1 MNYDKTC
8 QLLIIGDSS
17 VGKTSLI
24 TRYTNGTF
32 KEEYLATV
40 GLDYNS
46 KDEVFNNETIHIKL
60 WDTAGQERFKSL
72 TQNYF
77 RNAEGVLLV
86 YDVTKTES
94 FDNLRDWISSIKKNM
109 ETKNI
114 FLPLIIVGNKVDM
127 EDSREISKED
137 AENFAKENNYKYFET
152 SAKTGEGVEDI
163 FIYLTKKLFENKNIG
178 QVLPGEDEVTKRKGS
193 YVLKK
198 ESRNNQNNQNNNCA
212 C

>member
-8 QLLIIGDSS
+8 RLLIIGDSS

-152 SAKTGEGVEDI
+152 SAKTGEGVDEAI
-163 FIYLTKKLFENKNIG
+163 RELVTL
-178 QVLPGEDEVTKRKGS
+178 VL
-193 YVLKK
+193 
-198 ESRNNQNNQNNNCA
+198 NQNGEIDEQKIEARKSVQIKNDINDSSEEKKKGC

>member
-1 MNYDKTC
+1 MDCKTC

-24 TRYTNGTF
+24 NRYTNGTF

-40 GLDYNS
+40 GLDYSS
-46 KDEVFNNETIHIKL
+46 KDEEFNNETVHIKL

-72 TQNYF
+72 TQNYL
-77 RNAEGVLLV
+77 RNADGILLV

-94 FDNLRDWISSIKKNM
+94 FENLKDWICSIKQNM

-114 FLPLIIVGNKVDM
+114 FLPLIICGNKVDM
-127 EDSREISKED
+127 EESREITKED
-137 AENFAKENNYKYFET
+137 AEKFASKNNYKYFET
-152 SAKTGEGVEDI
+152 SAKTGEGV
-163 FIYLTKKLFENKNIG
+163 
-178 QVLPGEDEVTKRKGS
+178 DEAIRELVNQI
-193 YVLKK
+193 L
-198 ESRNNQNNQNNNCA
+198 NQNGEVDEQKVEARKSVQIKSASNENLIEKKTGC

>member
-1 MNYDKTC
+1 MDCKTC

-24 TRYTNGTF
+24 NRYTNGTF

-40 GLDYNS
+40 GLDYSS
-46 KDEVFNNETIHIKL
+46 KEEEFNNETVHIKL

-72 TQNYF
+72 TQNYL
-77 RNAEGVLLV
+77 RNADGILLV

-94 FDNLRDWISSIKKNM
+94 FENLKDWICSIKQNM

-114 FLPLIIVGNKVDM
+114 FLPLIICGNKVDM
-127 EDSREISKED
+127 EESREITKED
-137 AENFAKENNYKYFET
+137 AEKFASKNNYKYFET
-152 SAKTGEGVEDI
+152 SAKTGEGVDDAIRELVNQILNQDGEVDEQKMEARKSVQI
-163 FIYLTKKLFENKNIG
+163 KSASNENIIEKK
-178 QVLPGEDEVTKRKGS
+178 KG
-193 YVLKK
+193 
-198 ESRNNQNNQNNNCA
+198 C

>member
-40 GLDYNS
+40 GLDYYS
-46 KDEVFNNETIHIKL
+46 KEEVINNKTINIKL
-60 WDTAGQERFKSL
+60 WDTAGQERYKSL

-77 RNAEGVLLV
+77 KNAEGVLLT
-86 YDVTKTES
+86 YDITNSES
-94 FDNLRDWISSIKKNM
+94 FDNLKEWISSIKKNM
-109 ETKNI
+109 EGKDI
-114 FLPLIIVGNKVDM
+114 FIPVIIIGNKIDM
-127 EDSREISKED
+127 EDSRETSKED
-137 AENFAKENNYKYFET
+137 AEKFAKENNYKYFET
-152 SAKTGEGVEDI
+152 SAKTGEGVDDAIRELVIQILKQNGQIDDQKEARASSVQI
-163 FIYLTKKLFENKNIG
+163 KEENLDKKK
-178 QVLPGEDEVTKRKGS
+178 KKKKG
-193 YVLKK
+193 
-198 ESRNNQNNQNNNCA
+198 C

>member
-24 TRYTNGTF
+24 TRYANGTF

-40 GLDYNS
+40 GIDYFT
-46 KDEVFNNETIHIKL
+46 KEEIINNQTIQVKL

-77 RNAEGVLLV
+77 RNAQGVLLTF
-86 YDVTKTES
+86 DVTNSES
-94 FDNLRDWISSIKKNM
+94 FDNLKDWINSIKKNM
-109 ETKNI
+109 EGNNI
-114 FLPLIIVGNKVDM
+114 FIPLIVIGNKIDM
-127 EDSREISKED
+127 EDSREIQTED
-137 AENFAKENNYKYFET
+137 AQKFASENKYKYFET
-152 SAKTGEGVEDI
+152 SAKTGEGVDNAI
-163 FIYLTKKLFENKNIG
+163 RDLVN
-178 QVLPGEDEVTKRKGS
+178 QVLSSKQANEGKDGERKSVQIKAANNGGE
-193 YVLKK
+193 KK
-198 ESRNNQNNQNNNCA
+198 QGC

>member
-40 GLDYNS
+40 GLDYYS
-46 KDEVFNNETIHIKL
+46 KEEVINNKTINIKL
-60 WDTAGQERFKSL
+60 WDTAGQERYKSL

-77 RNAEGVLLV
+77 KNAEGVLLT
-86 YDVTKTES
+86 YDITNSES
-94 FDNLRDWISSIKKNM
+94 FDNLKEWISSIKKNM
-109 ETKNI
+109 EGKDI
-114 FLPLIIVGNKVDM
+114 FIPVIIIGNKIDM
-127 EDSREISKED
+127 EESRETSKED
-137 AENFAKENNYKYFET
+137 AEKFAKENNYKYFET
-152 SAKTGEGVEDI
+152 SAKTGEGVDNAIRELIIQILKQSNQMDDQKMARASSVQI
-163 FIYLTKKLFENKNIG
+163 KEENLDKKSEK
-178 QVLPGEDEVTKRKGS
+178 KKG
-193 YVLKK
+193 
-198 ESRNNQNNQNNNCA
+198 C

>member
-40 GLDYNS
+40 GLDYYS
-46 KDEVFNNETIHIKL
+46 KEEVINNKTINIKL
-60 WDTAGQERFKSL
+60 WDTAGQERYKSL

-77 RNAEGVLLV
+77 KNAEGVLLT
-86 YDVTKTES
+86 YDITNSES
-94 FDNLRDWISSIKKNM
+94 FDNLKEWISSIKKNM
-109 ETKNI
+109 EGKDI
-114 FLPLIIVGNKVDM
+114 FIPVIIIGNKIDM
-127 EDSREISKED
+127 EESRETSKED
-137 AENFAKENNYKYFET
+137 AEKFAKENNYKYFET
-152 SAKTGEGVEDI
+152 SAKTGEGVDDAIRELVIQILKQNGQIDDQKEARASSVQI
-163 FIYLTKKLFENKNIG
+163 KEENLDKKSEK
-178 QVLPGEDEVTKRKGS
+178 KKG
-193 YVLKK
+193 
-198 ESRNNQNNQNNNCA
+198 C